1 MIRVPLPGLDEMSEA
16 QRRVVDMV
24 ASGPRGRMR
33 VGPLYAWLQSPGLAE
48 RAQEL
53 GAFCRFG
60 TSLPARLSELAILT
74 TAVHWQ
80 AAFEWNAHEPF
91 ALQAGLAPAV
101 VASLRAGSTPDFTS
115 DDEAAVH
122 AFARELMETSDVS
135 DPIWQHAIEIL
146 GLRGTIELIG
156 ILGYYALISMTIKAC
171 RIEPGAEDPNPLTP
185 AGE

>member
-1 MIRVPLPGLDEMSEA
+1 MSEA

-24 ASGPRGRMR
+24 ISGPRGRMR
-33 VGPLYAWLQSPGLAE
+33 AGPLHAWLQSPGLAE

-80 AAFEWNAHEPF
+80 AEFEWNAHEPF

-101 VASLRAGSTPDFTS
+101 VASLRAGATPDFTL

-122 AFARELMETSDVS
+122 AFARELLDTRGVS
-135 DPIWQHAIEIL
+135 DPAWQRATGVL
-146 GLRGTIELIG
+146 GLRGAVELIG

-171 RIEPGAEDPNPLTP
+171 RIEPGTGDPHPFAP
-185 AGE
+185 PGD

>member
-1 MIRVPLPGLDEMSEA
+1 MTRVPLPERDEMSDA

-33 VGPLYAWLQSPGLAE
+33 TGPLSAWLQSPGLAE

-80 AAFEWNAHEPF
+80 AEFEWNAHEPF
-91 ALQAGLAPAV
+91 ALRAGLAPSII
-101 VASLRAGSTPDFTS
+101 ASLRTGATPDFAS
-115 DDEAAVH
+115 ADEAAVY
-122 AFARELMETSDVS
+122 ALACDLLRTRGVS
-135 DPIWQHAIEIL
+135 EPTWQRAMAIL
-146 GLRGTIELIG
+146 GLPGVIELIG

-171 RIEPGAEDPNPLTP
+171 RIEPGADGPHPFAP
-185 AGE
+185 SGD